1 MAYYSTKTYDHNE
14 GLSCAFRQ
22 WRATHSHCRWIHG
35 YALAVKFTFGADDL
49 DSRNWVQDFGG
60 LKEIKAWLKQ
70 QFDHTLVVAE
80 DDPELE
86 KFKELEKNDIVDLRI
101 IPAVGC
107 EKFAEY
113 IFEHVDPII
122 KKESKDR
129 VWVESVEVREHSGN
143 SAIYTQH
150 GFNDGGGIA

>member
-49 DSRNWVQDFGG
+49 DDRNWVQDFGG
-60 LKEIKAWLKQ
+60 LKEIKSWLKQ
-70 QFDHTLVVAE
+70 QFDHTLVIAE

-86 KFKELEKNDIVDLRI
+86 RFKELEKNDIVDLRV

-113 IFEHVDPII
+113 IFNHVSPII
-122 KKESKDR
+122 YKESKKR
-129 VWVESVEVREHSGN
+129 GWVESVEVREHSGN
-143 SAIYTQH
+143 SAIFTQH
-150 GFNDGGGIA
+150 GFNNAGSL

>member
-35 YALAVKFTFGADDL
+35 YALAVKFTFGANDL
-49 DSRNWVQDFGG
+49 DNRNWVQDFGG

-113 IFEHVDPII
+113 IFDHVDPII

-129 VWVESVEVREHSGN
+129 VWVESVEVREHNGN
-143 SAIYTQH
+143 SAIHTKH
-150 GFNDGGGIA
+150 GFNNSDKL